1 MSDIKHV
8 GRIRKTGKK
17 CVVVFRTLPGDAFNC
32 LIVLTESIP
41 SSYHD
46 ALINL
51 VDSTSAQNSNELSEV
66 LARAI
71 FPDGTT
77 MLPSLHAKGMLTK
90 VPTDAVEMTPNSNIS
105 VLLSELNQMIA
116 EQLGVSVQDLA
127 AATHNETKIEEIA
140 KVSDISPRA
149 LDNETVKTT
158 STVEA
163 VKTTSTSVNAEPL
176 TDDALARKYRSDA
189 DRLSK
194 EAAQLRRMAEE
205 LVPTKKKVAVKE

>member
-1 MSDIKHV
+1 MADIKHV
-8 GRIRKTGKK
+8 GRIKKTGKK
-17 CVVVFRTLPGDAFNC
+17 CIVVFRTLPGDAFNC

-41 SSYHD
+41 NSYHD
-46 ALINL
+46 ALISV
-51 VDSTSAQNSNELSEV
+51 VDGSSAQGSNELSEI

-77 MLPSLHAKGMLTK
+77 MLPSLHVKGLLTK

-105 VLLSELNQMIA
+105 VLLSDLNQMIA

-127 AATHNETKIEEIA
+127 SVTQNETKIEEIA

-149 LDNETVKTT
+149 LDNETI
-158 STVEA
+158 
-163 VKTTSTSVNAEPL
+163 KTTSTSVSAEPL
-176 TDDALARKYRSDA
+176 TDDALAKKYRSDA